1 MHEAK
6 RLCSYGHS
14 LFKYFFDFIQGFCY
28 NIAMIEMKKLY
39 KDLIENERK
48 NTVWKNMK

>member
-1 MHEAK
+1 MK
-6 RLCSYGHS
+6 RKGCAHMGIA
-14 LFKYFFDFIQGFCY
+14 FFNIFFDFIQGFCY
-28 NIAMIEMKKLY
+28 NFAMIEMKKLY